1 MRKEI
6 KSILS
11 VALSAAMAVSL
22 GAASNVASAEETTDT
37 TTGNT
42 AEAAGKNT
50 YHAYLG
56 FQSAGSPDWIFRNAI
71 EDADNGINSK
81 NYDYLTQYNRSDSGK
96 HDAAITNADI
106 TKDGTYTITVD
117 DLDLSKQDAM
127 NMAFITTDIPLNMKG
142 VEFTNVKYSVDGKVV
157 ATQEKGV
164 QKFDNYDHYM
174 MMSVCT
180 YGNPTDKVNE
190 NLSTVLP
197 SKSLSITFDVKGIDF
212 DKSYTAE
219 TVGLEK
225 GKTIVKDG
233 VTYKVTS
240 TAKYTEGTDQ
250 TTSGKVQVVSVDKK
264 AKTAKVADSLKSGN
278 ATYKLSSVAAGA
290 FKGASKL
297 TAVTFG
303 KNVKSIAK
311 DTFVNCKK
319 LNTVTFGAKL
329 SSVAKNSFK
338 GCKTVKVKGTSSAA
352 NKKLLAKQNKTVKF
366 K

>member
-22 GAASNVASAEETTDT
+22 GAVSNVASAEETTDT
-37 TTGNT
+37 AGTT
-42 AEAAGKNT
+42 EAAGKHT

-56 FQSAGSPDWIFRNAI
+56 FQAAGTPDWIFRNAI

-81 NYDYLTQYNRSDSGK
+81 NYDYLTQYMNSNSGK
-96 HDAAITNADI
+96 QDATITNADI
-106 TKDGTYTITVD
+106 TENGTYTITID
-117 DLDLSKQDAM
+117 GIDLSNQTAM
-127 NMAFITTDIPLNMKG
+127 NMAFITTDIPLAMTG

-157 ATQEKGV
+157 ATQEKGE
-164 QKFDNYDHYM
+164 QKYDNYDHYM
-174 MMSVCT
+174 MMSTCQ
-180 YGNPTDKVNE
+180 YGNPSKKVNE
-190 NLSTVLP
+190 DLSTVLP

-219 TVGLEK
+219 TVGLAK

-233 VTYKVTS
+233 VTYKVTT
-240 TAKYTEGTDQ
+240 TAKYTEGLDK
-250 TTSGKVQVVSVDKK
+250 TTNGKVQVVGVNKA
-264 AKTAKVADSLKSGN
+264 AKTVKVADTIKDSDAAYTVSG
-278 ATYKLSSVAAGA
+278 VAAGT

-319 LNTVTFGAKL
+319 LSTVTFGAKL
-329 SSVAKNSFK
+329 SSVAKDSFK
-338 GCKTVKVKGTSSAA
+338 GCKTVKVKGTSAAA